1 MSRKVPK
8 SLRVVLNL
16 DPSLSTPLGAA
27 EYYLC
32 SGEVKPLEAYQ
43 AAISCL
49 LAPLGKAI
57 SGCSQAEIAEA
68 ISISRTQFEIFMVLA
83 QNRCQNSF
91 DNSVRFCESNA
102 SSCIENVNQ
111 LTSGM
116 TNGHP
121 VQDDDFEENL
131 DLENERL

>member
-8 SLRVVLNL
+8 NLRVVLNL

-32 SGEVKPLEAYQ
+32 SGEVRPIEAYQ

-49 LAPLGKAI
+49 LSPLGKAI
-57 SGCSQAEIAEA
+57 SGCSQVEVAEA
-68 ISISRTQFEIFMVLA
+68 IALSRTQFEIFMALA
-83 QNRCQNSF
+83 QNRCQGSLG
-91 DNSVRFCESNA
+91 NSVRFSESNA
-102 SSCIENVNQ
+102 SLCIENTNQ
-111 LTSGM
+111 LTPVS
-116 TNGHP
+116 TNGHSVP
-121 VQDDDFEENL
+121 DDDLDENL

>member
-8 SLRVVLNL
+8 SLRIVLNPNTNL
-16 DPSLSTPLGAA
+16 ATPLDAA

-57 SGCSQAEIAEA
+57 SGCSQAEIEA
-68 ISISRTQFEIFMVLA
+68 AIALSRTQFEIFMALA
-83 QNRCQNSF
+83 QNRCKANF
-91 DNSVRFCESNA
+91 NNSVCFPESTTN
-102 SSCIENVNQ
+102 SYLENVNQ
-111 LTSGM
+111 LTPVI

-121 VQDDDFEENL
+121 VQDDDLDENL
-131 DLENERL
+131 DLEDERL

>member
-1 MSRKVPK
+1 MSKRLSKN
-8 SLRVVLNL
+8 SRVVLKL

-32 SGEVKPLEAYQ
+32 SGEVRPLEAYQ
-43 AAISCL
+43 AAISCV

-57 SGCSQAEIAEA
+57 GGCSQSEVAEA
-68 ISISRTQFEIFMVLA
+68 IALSRTQFEIFMALA
-83 QNRCQNSF
+83 QNRCQEGF
-91 DNSVRFCESNA
+91 DNSVRFSESNA
-102 SSCIENVNQ
+102 SSSIENVNQ
-111 LTSGM
+111 LTENT

-121 VQDDDFEENL
+121 VQDDDLDENL